1 MEVFQHFFTQ
11 APTSHKN
18 AHMKVACFLVYL
30 YTYRACCSDYLQIFP
45 EVANSI
51 IIYWIIT

>member
-1 MEVFQHFFTQ
+1 MEVFQHFVTQ

-18 AHMKVACFLVYL
+18 AHVKVACFLVYL